1 MVKNR
6 ILGSGTNLTWL
17 PFLLLPHCALEQPT
31 YISPRFGLLPGKMEI
46 IVFLGL
52 WGLGRM

>member
-6 ILGSGTNLTWL
+6 IRGSGTSLTWL
-17 PFLLLPHCALEQPT
+17 PFLLLLHCALEQPT
-31 YISPRFGLLPGKMEI
+31 YISPQFRLLPGKMEI